1 MAVTRV
7 LFVLFM
13 VVNFILDYQTDDITD
28 SQQSPSW
35 EADSSSASQHVPLL
49 LWTHHAP
56 LLFSQHSSS
65 AVRSASGKSNPR
77 SLILF
82 F

>member
-1 MAVTRV
+1 MI
-7 LFVLFM
+7 
-13 VVNFILDYQTDDITD
+13 VNFILDYQTDEITD

-35 EADSSSASQHVPLL
+35 EADSSSASQEIPLL

-56 LLFSQHSSS
+56 LLCSQHSSS
-65 AVRSASGKSNPR
+65 AVRPAWGKSTPH
-77 SLILF
+77 SPILF